1 MEILNICPIC
11 NGNAIKTILSLEDYF
26 LTNEIFYIC
35 ECQFC
40 SFKITNPRPSEKEL
54 SKYYE
59 SDEYRS
65 HSYNSKGSIDQVY
78 KLVRRYT
85 LYNKANFIKEFISK
99 GKLLDIGCGTGE
111 FLNYMKKKKFEV
123 TGIEPNNKARF
134 KAIEKYT
141 LEVFDETELDQFPK
155 ASFDLVTLWHVLEHI
170 YDLNQRIIQIK
181 NLLKSNGLLIVAVP
195 NCDSY
200 DAKHYKNY
208 WAAYDA
214 PRHLYHFNTS
224 TLIQLMKIYGFN
236 HIKTKPMFF
245 DSFYVSMLSEKYK
258 TGKSN
263 FLQGFYYGLISDIS
277 ALFSDKNFSSHVYI
291 FRLNNS

>member
-1 MEILNICPIC
+1 MELLNNCPIC
-11 NGNAIKTILSLEDYF
+11 KRNSFKTILSLKDYF
-26 LTNEIFYIC
+26 LTNDVFNIS
-35 ECQFC
+35 ECQYC
-40 SFKITNPRPSEKEL
+40 NFKITNPRPSEKEL

-59 SDEYRS
+59 SDEYLS
-65 HSYNSKGSIDQVY
+65 HSNNSRGVINRVY
-78 KLVRRYT
+78 KLVRFYT
-85 LYNKANFIKEFISK
+85 LYSKAKFIKLFVSK

-123 TGIEPNNKARF
+123 TGIEPNNKARL

-141 LEVFDETELDQFPK
+141 LEVFDETELDQLQK
-155 ASFDLVTLWHVLEHI
+155 ASFDIITLWHVLEHV

-181 NLLKSNGLLIVAVP
+181 NLLKSNGILIIAVP
-195 NCDSY
+195 NCDSF

-208 WAAYDA
+208 WAAYDV

-224 TLIQLMKIYGFN
+224 TLIQLLDTNGFSYV
-236 HIKTKPMFF
+236 KTKPMLF
-245 DSFYVSMLSEKYK
+245 DSFYVSILSEKNK

-263 FLQGFYYGLISDIS
+263 FLKGFYYGLISDIS
-277 ALFSDKNFSSHVYI
+277 ALFSAKNFSSHVYL